1 MLWKVG
7 WFYYRC
13 DQGAKKKNKKQKTKN
28 KKQKNKK
35 TKKNQKNQKTSRNF
49 EVLQGPVPEALGVAD
64 VILFR
69 IWESAFLI

>member
-1 MLWKVG
+1 L
-7 WFYYRC
+7 Y
-13 DQGAKKKNKKQKTKN
+13 KKKKPKN

-35 TKKNQKNQKTSRNF
+35 TKQNKKKQKNQKTSRNF